1 MRQLLYIFQV
11 FLFYSNF
18 AQAAELEMNNTIAP
32 ERTNFQTVCIE
43 NLIPHHAQSSQ
54 DTMFID
60 TIYETIYMC
69 LGDSVR
75 FMEIMYTDAGVYE
88 RILTVEQ
95 DIFILVILT
104 IIIENT
110 TVVTVHIEE
119 ICEGDSI
126 IFYGQAFYY
135 SGE

>member
-1 MRQLLYIFQV
+1 MP
-11 FLFYSNF
+11 
-18 AQAAELEMNNTIAP
+18 IASG
-32 ERTNFQTVCIE
+32 RTNFHTAGIE
-43 NLIPHHAQSSQ
+43 NLKLCQDHSAQDS
-54 DTMFID
+54 MFID

-75 FMEIMYTDAGVYE
+75 FMEIMYTEAGVYE

-110 TVVTVHIEE
+110 TVATVHLEE
-119 ICEGDSI
+119 ICEGDSV
-126 IFYGQAFYY
+126 
-135 SGE
+135 